1 MQKLLESARAYL
13 AGLEADTSLPKNES
27 PTSEMKR
34 RSRFRAAVWDQH
46 DAELDFIADLE
57 RMLTIRCEL

>member
-1 MQKLLESARAYL
+1 MHC
-13 AGLEADTSLPKNES
+13 TSLPKNES